1 MKPKQ
6 ITLLLVIVLVL
17 MVAGLAFMLGKA
29 RQAAKTTPDVD
40 PMSVQLKPDT
50 GGFLATKTDTQGNI
64 CVEATPV
71 DMSATSTEWS
81 FDVSMNTHSGSLDA
95 DLTKIAVLTDGQGNM
110 YQPTKWNGDPE
121 GGHHRAGLL
130 TFKPITPLPKSV
142 TLKLSGI
149 GGVDR
154 TFTWQL
160 K

>member
-6 ITLLLVIVLVL
+6 ITLLLVIILVL
-17 MVAGLAFMLGKA
+17 MVAGLMFMLGKA
-29 RQAAKTTPDVD
+29 RQAAQTTSDVD
-40 PMSVQLKPDT
+40 PMSVQMKPDT
-50 GGFLATKTDTQGNI
+50 GGFLATKTDTQTNI
-64 CVEATPV
+64 GVEVTPV
-71 DMSATSTEWS
+71 SLSATSTEWT
-81 FDVSMNTHSGSLDA
+81 FDIAMNTHSGSLDA
-95 DLTKIAVLTDGQGNM
+95 DLTKTGSLTDDAGNIS
-110 YQPTKWNGDPE
+110 QPIRWDGDSE